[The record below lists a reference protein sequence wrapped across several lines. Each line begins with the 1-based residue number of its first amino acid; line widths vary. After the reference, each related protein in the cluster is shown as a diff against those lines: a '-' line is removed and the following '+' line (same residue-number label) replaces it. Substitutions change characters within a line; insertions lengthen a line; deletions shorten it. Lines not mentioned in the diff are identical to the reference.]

1 MYGTAKEGRRTMKRL
16 LTILTVAGLL
26 ALLTTAAVVADDV
39 DTQTVTCTVNGLAD
53 AIEAPD
59 DVALSCDRLSSAET
73 AGEDIGTITYGA
85 EADTR
90 DVTVVASSSG
100 APVAGAKLWIKSTE
114 DLSSIAEYT
123 LLATGSDT
131 AGAVTL
137 KENVVPANS
146 GTTLADDIFLKLD
159 ASEVVAGAANL
170 GTPWTYTLTYTLGDL
185 Q

>member
-1 MYGTAKEGRRTMKRL
+1 MKRL

-53 AIEAPD
+53 VIVAPD
-59 DVALSCDRLSSAET
+59 DVTLTCARLSSVEAED
-73 AGEDIGTITYGA
+73 AGTITYGA

-146 GTTLADDIFLKLD
+146 GTTLADDIYLKLD
-159 ASEVVAGAANL
+159 ASGVVAGAANL